1 MNEFKFVV
9 ERTFEGTV
17 KDTYTL
23 VAEDKEQAIK
33 QFKEILQS
41 PADMA
46 ILPHES
52 QIDNDEIVYNS
63 DPKVNIVYKDPDGFI
78 FNKEVEITL
87 NELD

>member
-1 MNEFKFVV
+1 MNEFKFVE

-23 VAEDKEQAIK
+23 VAEDKEQAIE

-46 ILPHES
+46 VLPHDS

-63 DPKVNIVYKDPDGFI
+63 DPKVTIMYKDSELSLD
-78 FNKEVEITL
+78 KEEEITL

>member
-17 KDTYTL
+17 RDTYTL
-23 VAEDKEQAIK
+23 VAEDKEQAIE

-46 ILPHES
+46 VLPHDS

-63 DPKVNIVYKDPDGFI
+63 DPKVTIMYKDSELSLD
-78 FNKEVEITL
+78 KEEEITL

>member
-23 VAEDKEQAIK
+23 VAEDKEQAIE

-46 ILPHES
+46 VLPHDS

-63 DPKVNIVYKDPDGFI
+63 DPKVTIMYKDSELSLD
-78 FNKEVEITL
+78 KEEEITL

>member
-1 MNEFKFVV
+1 MNEFNFVV

-23 VAEDKEQAIK
+23 VAEDKEQAIE

-41 PADMA
+41 PADMTT
-46 ILPHES
+46 LPHDT

-63 DPKVNIVYKDPDGFI
+63 DPEVTIVYKDPDGFI
-78 FNKEVEITL
+78 FDKEEVLIL